1 MMHDSEKLLSLDP
14 SSDSSSQAW
23 KRELLALRKKIEK
36 ITGRKRGRGRRL
48 KVVTLFHDERL
59 TDAILE
65 FLAET
70 EIGRRYE

>member
-1 MMHDSEKLLSLDP
+1 
-14 SSDSSSQAW
+14 
-23 KRELLALRKKIEK
+23 LALRKKIEK
-36 ITGRKRGRGRRL
+36 ITGKKRGRGDRL
-48 KVVTLFHDERL
+48 KVVTLFQDERL